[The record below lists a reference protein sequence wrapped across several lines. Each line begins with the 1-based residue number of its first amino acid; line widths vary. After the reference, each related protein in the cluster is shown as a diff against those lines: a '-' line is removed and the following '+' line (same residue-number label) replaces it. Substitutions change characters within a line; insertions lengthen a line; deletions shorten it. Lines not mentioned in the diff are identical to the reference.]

1 MCTACYVCVC
11 ECVFALALKQWIT
24 LATGAATYFMCAS
37 TIGKNDD
44 DIYGLHLKTQFAH
57 SQLFDANKL

>member
-1 MCTACYVCVC
+1 
-11 ECVFALALKQWIT
+11 
-24 LATGAATYFMCAS
+24 MCAS